1 MSRTVLV
8 TGGAGF
14 IGSHVVARLLQD
26 GASVRII
33 DNLSTGKREN
43 LLGFNG
49 NWALHPVSITDIE
62 AIAPIFEGVDTVFHI
77 AALPSVPRSIAFPQ
91 DSNLNNVTGTLNVLE
106 AARLAGVRRVVYA
119 GSSSVY
125 GDVQSEY
132 KAEDMLPN
140 PLSPYG
146 VAKLAGEYYCKAF
159 TASYG
164 LETVITRFFNV
175 FGARQDP
182 TSYYS
187 AVIPKFIATMRRGAS
202 PIIYG
207 DGTQSRDF
215 TYVANV
221 VHGLMLAA
229 DSPHAVGQVFNI
241 AMGGRIELVQLV
253 AHLNQILGT
262 NIAPEF
268 APRRLGDI
276 LHSCADIRHATNLLG
291 YVPIVDFETGLRHT
305 VDWYLNQDTPHP
317 HS

>member
-1 MSRTVLV
+1 MFWKQLRM
-8 TGGAGF
+8 
-14 IGSHVVARLLQD
+14 
-26 GASVRII
+26 
-33 DNLSTGKREN
+33 
-43 LLGFNG
+43 
-49 NWALHPVSITDIE
+49 
-62 AIAPIFEGVDTVFHI
+62 
-77 AALPSVPRSIAFPQ
+77 
-91 DSNLNNVTGTLNVLE
+91 
-106 AARLAGVRRVVYA
+106 AGVRRVVYA

-202 PIIYG
+202 PIIFG

-229 DSPHAVGQVFNI
+229 DSPMRWDRSSILRWA
-241 AMGGRIELVQLV
+241 GGLSWCSWWR
-253 AHLNQILGT
+253 T
-262 NIAPEF
+262 
-268 APRRLGDI
+268 
-276 LHSCADIRHATNLLG
+276 STK
-291 YVPIVDFETGLRHT
+291 
-305 VDWYLNQDTPHP
+305 
-317 HS
+317 S